1 MTGSDSGL
9 PTSVAALLLTSVM
22 AHVLNLVGSADE
34 INAAPEA
41 PFKNHNHLSQLIHK
55 FY

>member
-22 AHVLNLVGSADE
+22 ARVLNLVGSADE
-34 INAAPEA
+34 INATPEG
-41 PFKNHNHLSQLIHK
+41 PIKNHNHLSQLIHK
-55 FY
+55 SY